1 MDGTKLAEK
10 CWEKRE
16 KISVFIAELG
26 FNKVLFPELE
36 LEENRNKKREKKKP
50 HPASGDEK
58 KKRERENG
66 GGGGG
71 ASGGNWR
78 GAWSKMAAGH
88 GGYGIYYYHGHTC
101 GEIPVKSLDHIK
113 RICEGMTIYCQ

>member
-1 MDGTKLAEK
+1 M
-10 CWEKRE
+10 
-16 KISVFIAELG
+16 FIAELG

-58 KKRERENG
+58 KKREREN
-66 GGGGG
+66 GGGG